1 MLLFTTRDS
10 LFIESEV
17 IDYLNNCNVSTDDY
31 DIDAIVADCVDYLSQ
46 TPIPNK
52 RASKMYIDYIPE
64 DVFTEILQRHDISE

>member
-10 LFIESEV
+10 LIIESEV

-52 RASKMYIDYIPE
+52 RARTNFIDYIAS